1 MLQNCQHL
9 EECEAVLAKNLQGAA
24 LLGEGKFNA

>member
-9 EECEAVLAKNLQGAA
+9 EECEAYFSRKNAKCYTTWERAI
-24 LLGEGKFNA
+24 